1 MDIWERLYEAAAKEY
16 HPEEVSPFVYAH
28 HVVCALEADNGEI
41 YTGFC
46 IEACSGVM
54 NLCAERVAGL
64 NMYMQSGQTKVRRMI
79 AFRDKPPCGEG
90 SGCRAARAGSSSI
103 SSTRKTRIWRF

>member
-46 IEACSGVM
+46 IEGV
-54 NLCAERVAGL
+54 
-64 NMYMQSGQTKVRRMI
+64 T
-79 AFRDKPPCGEG
+79 F
-90 SGCRAARAGSSSI
+90 RAAA
-103 SSTRKTRIWRF
+103 

>member
-54 NLCAERVAGL
+54 NLC
-64 NMYMQSGQTKVRRMI
+64 
-79 AFRDKPPCGEG
+79 GEG
-90 SGCRAARAGSSSI
+90 SGMPCGACREFFYQLNEENEDMEILVDYAKRETVTLRELLPKWWGAERYKQA
-103 SSTRKTRIWRF
+103 KA

>member
-41 YTGFC
+41 ADALRRDGDLR
-46 IEACSGVM
+46 A
-54 NLCAERVAGL
+54 RVAVEHGVA
-64 NMYMQSGQTKVRRMI
+64 QKVIKDALQFVRVAPNGERI
-79 AFRDKPPCGEG
+79 GCGE
-90 SGCRAARAGSSSI
+90 RAGEVFFS
-103 SSTRKTRIWRF
+103 